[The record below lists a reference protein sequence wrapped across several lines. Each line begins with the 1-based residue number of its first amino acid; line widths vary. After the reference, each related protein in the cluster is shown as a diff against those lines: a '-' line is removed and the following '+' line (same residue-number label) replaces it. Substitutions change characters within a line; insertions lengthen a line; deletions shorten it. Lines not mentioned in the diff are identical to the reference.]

1 MIGCDSMVD
10 FDKKMS
16 DIISDYYST
25 IGKFMNVSEI
35 LSLNAFRI
43 NDSDDEEIR
52 KIKEG
57 RQREILID
65 LGRVAEMAFKY
76 IIKIRRLELYPNEPY
91 DDIIV
96 NGQTVRGFKDK
107 ETLTAAVVR
116 DLANKVNFPQSQIDS
131 VINVSGIGPK
141 AHNFNYLYS
150 IVDKLM
156 PDVKNKLND
165 VIGIKFKSNNIAN
178 VTNEHDLDEQYVV
191 FPNESLKTHVDMEKE
206 RLEIINLINSRIQTI
221 ENSGDIF
228 TRLRY
233 FANNPFDKVFNIE
246 EVYDMVKDII
256 LFIRLIHLSND
267 NLHFNPEIAF
277 SFYMLKN
284 NPNYARFS
292 IEDIEKIYSHDKIKN
307 NTSAIMDAI
316 FYSGK
321 LTIDEII
328 EILNCEHIDIKDYTY
343 IFVYSLNLETIF
355 YFRSIGIYDY
365 EEMSLELRRKITDSC
380 KRFVNIFND
389 EYYTLNEYKELR
401 DRFNG
406 DKYPGVL
413 FLLNYLSEDSVIKLM
428 RYPDMLNF
436 FINELYPNVKSSSY
450 RYDDTYLFKELLEV
464 KELRENL
471 NAWFGLDLDQLEIYW
486 GVSEMLLENPIN
498 ADIVNRGN
506 YYISTIINN
515 VRENI
520 EYFKTDPKML
530 CVMPLMLDFDDN
542 KYILDKLV
550 RNGLKLDNL
559 RGFDSTIFCLP
570 PRLVDVIE
578 NILVSCNMPLVI
590 GNKVNPVVMDLISMI
605 SSNSEKKKN
614 IRNRRVPFYNPRLY
628 DEDKRSDNIV
638 VNELSY
644 SDKDEK
650 SISDFELKNIVK
662 PMSDIIKGMNKEELT
677 LYFTRALYN
686 SYKK

>member
-1 MIGCDSMVD
+1 
-10 FDKKMS
+10 
-16 DIISDYYST
+16 
-25 IGKFMNVSEI
+25 
-35 LSLNAFRI
+35 
-43 NDSDDEEIR
+43 
-52 KIKEG
+52 
-57 RQREILID
+57 
-65 LGRVAEMAFKY
+65 
-76 IIKIRRLELYPNEPY
+76 
-91 DDIIV
+91 
-96 NGQTVRGFKDK
+96 
-107 ETLTAAVVR
+107 
-116 DLANKVNFPQSQIDS
+116 
-131 VINVSGIGPK
+131 
-141 AHNFNYLYS
+141 
-150 IVDKLM
+150 
-156 PDVKNKLND
+156 
-165 VIGIKFKSNNIAN
+165 
-178 VTNEHDLDEQYVV
+178 
-191 FPNESLKTHVDMEKE
+191 
-206 RLEIINLINSRIQTI
+206 
-221 ENSGDIF
+221 
-228 TRLRY
+228 
-233 FANNPFDKVFNIE
+233 
-246 EVYDMVKDII
+246 
-256 LFIRLIHLSND
+256 LSND

-292 IEDIEKIYSHDKIKN
+292 IEDIEKIYFHDKIKN

-365 EEMSLELRRKITDSC
+365 EEMSLELRRKTTDSC

-413 FLLNYLSEDSVIKLM
+413 FLLNHLSEDSVIKLM

-436 FINELYPNVKSSSY
+436 FINELYPNVKGSSY

-542 KYILDKLV
+542 KYILE
-550 RNGLKLDNL
+550 
-559 RGFDSTIFCLP
+559 S
-570 PRLVDVIE
+570 
-578 NILVSCNMPLVI
+578 
-590 GNKVNPVVMDLISMI
+590 
-605 SSNSEKKKN
+605 
-614 IRNRRVPFYNPRLY
+614 
-628 DEDKRSDNIV
+628 
-638 VNELSY
+638 
-644 SDKDEK
+644 
-650 SISDFELKNIVK
+650 
-662 PMSDIIKGMNKEELT
+662 
-677 LYFTRALYN
+677 
-686 SYKK
+686 